1 MEKIISMMWISFI
14 EHIERA
20 RNSRGQLAN
29 IAKMC
34 GVGRGSVT
42 KWANGDIKSVDVHD
56 FAKYCDA
63 LGIKIQDYI
72 STPNIDGIDF
82 EHITKLQSENAD
94 LITQIVKL
102 EAQKEELRSLIS
114 ELVGQPEPKAPAQE
128 ASGKDAKFYLS
139 NGTEGE

>member
-1 MEKIISMMWISFI
+1 MEKIISMMWVSFI
-14 EHIERA
+14 NHIERA
-20 RNSRGQLAN
+20 RSSRGELAN

-72 STPNIDGIDF
+72 STPNIDGVDPEYID
-82 EHITKLQSENAD
+82 KLQAENAALRTEVAD
-94 LITQIVKL
+94 LNSQLKFAEKL
-102 EAQKEELRSLIS
+102 LR
-114 ELVGQPEPKAPAQE
+114 PEPKEKAPEQE
-128 ASGKDAKFYLS
+128 ASGKDARFFLL

>member
-1 MEKIISMMWISFI
+1 MEKIISMMWISFKS
-14 EHIERA
+14 HIENA
-20 RNSRGQLAN
+20 RSSRGELAN

-72 STPNIDGIDF
+72 SVPNIDGVDIEYVDK
-82 EHITKLQSENAD
+82 IQAENAALRAEVAD
-94 LITQIVKL
+94 LSSQLKFAEKI
-102 EAQKEELRSLIS
+102 LR
-114 ELVGQPEPKAPAQE
+114 PEPKEKAPEQE
-128 ASGKDAKFYLS
+128 ASAKDAEFYRS
-139 NGTEGE
+139 SGTDGE